1 MREEDLLNL
10 EKGDLVQLFYK
21 YVTPLPQRLHQLRRA
36 KRLTPCGKSGESTS
50 SKGRTPKV
58 IRLTK
63 RKSDEIV
70 TTTPIKIART
80 EHKNSININK
90 NPAYIDSINKGIN
103 SVAINATSPTT
114 NTGTSHERNTL
125 NKAVKPKVVKLNRT
139 TLGLHVDKSFE
150 HSLLKDESKSSLNGG
165 TEKESAASMSSGESG
180 SDVNDTEIRNTKRK
194 FEKIAVT
201 WP

>member
-1 MREEDLLNL
+1 LINFFGLS
-10 EKGDLVQLFYK
+10 VFF
-21 YVTPLPQRLHQLRRA
+21 
-36 KRLTPCGKSGESTS
+36 SF
-50 SKGRTPKV
+50 
-58 IRLTK
+58 

-90 NPAYIDSINKGIN
+90 NPAYIDSTNKGIN

-165 TEKESAASMSSGESG
+165 TEKVWSHCSNLYIFS
-180 SDVNDTEIRNTKRK
+180 
-194 FEKIAVT
+194 KIT
-201 WP
+201 QGYEFPTFYLF